1 MPIHDKSPR
10 PQEFAAVDLG
20 SNSFHMVIARVV
32 DGAMQII
39 GRLKQRV
46 HLADGLGPDNMLSEE
61 AMTRGL
67 NCLSLFAERLQG
79 FSPASVCIVGTHT
92 LRQALNATDFLKRA
106 EKVIPYPIEIISQRI
121 FWQIVFPA
129 TLFLI
134 LFQFAA
140 FVGLL
145 ASRENLVGVMPFNLG
160 TLINYQALLVGNL
173 IGVPLC
179 YFIIRV
185 VRNPFYLR
193 SYYSQLK
200 QQVDAK
206 VTKKEFALWLLALGA
221 LLLLL
226 CMPLN
231 EKSTIFSTN
240 YTLSLLLPLMM
251 WGAMRYGYKL
261 ISLLWAVVLMIS
273 IHSYQNYIPIYP
285 GYTTQLTITSSSYLV
300 FSFIVNYM
308 AVLATRQRAV
318 VRRIQRL
325 AYVDPVVHLPN
336 VRALNRAL
344 RDAPWS
350 ALCYLRIPGMEM
362 LVKNYGIML
371 RIQYKQKLSHW
382 LSPLLEPGEDV
393 YQLSGNDLALRLNTE
408 SHQERITA
416 LDSHLKQFRFFWDGM
431 PMQPQIG
438 VSYCYVRSPVNHIYL
453 LLGELNT
460 VAELSIVTNAP
471 ENMQR
476 RGAMYLQRELKDKVA
491 MMNRLQQALEHN
503 HFFLMAQP
511 ITGMRGDVYHEILLR
526 MKGENDELISP
537 DSFLPV
543 AHEFGLSSSI
553 DMWVIEHT
561 LQFMAENRVKMPAH
575 RFAINLS
582 PTSVC
587 QARFPVEVS
596 QLLAKY
602 QIEAWQLIFEVT
614 ASSLANQYHIDS
626 EQARRVL
633 DTTMQMYEQWREQ
646 QPKLAHPQLE
656 ALLRWAAMLH
666 EVGLNINHSGLH
678 RHSAYILQNS
688 DLPGFNQEQQL
699 MMATLVRYH
708 RKAIKL
714 DDLPRFTLFKKKQFL
729 PLIQLLRLGVLLNN
743 QRQATTT
750 PPTLTLITDDSHWTL
765 RFPHDWFSQNALV
778 LLDLEKEQE
787 YWEGVAG
794 WRLKIEEESTPEI
807 AA

>member
-1 MPIHDKSPR
+1 MK
-10 PQEFAAVDLG
+10 
-20 SNSFHMVIARVV
+20 
-32 DGAMQII
+32 
-39 GRLKQRV
+39 
-46 HLADGLGPDNMLSEE
+46 
-61 AMTRGL
+61 
-67 NCLSLFAERLQG
+67 
-79 FSPASVCIVGTHT
+79 
-92 LRQALNATDFLKRA
+92 LNATYIKIRDKWWGLPLFLPSLILPIFAHINTFAHISSGEVFLFYLPLALMISMMMFFSWAALPGITLGIFVRKYA
-106 EKVIPYPIEIISQRI
+106 ELGFYETLSLTANFIIIIIIILCWGGYRVFTPRRNNVSHGDTRLISQRI

-325 AYVDPVVHLPN
+325 EYVDPVVHLPN

-362 LVKNYGIML
+362 LVKNYGIM
-371 RIQYKQKLSHW
+371 
-382 LSPLLEPGEDV
+382 
-393 YQLSGNDLALRLNTE
+393 
-408 SHQERITA
+408 
-416 LDSHLKQFRFFWDGM
+416 
-431 PMQPQIG
+431 
-438 VSYCYVRSPVNHIYL
+438 
-453 LLGELNT
+453 
-460 VAELSIVTNAP
+460 
-471 ENMQR
+471 
-476 RGAMYLQRELKDKVA
+476 
-491 MMNRLQQALEHN
+491 RLQQALEHN
-503 HFFLMAQP
+503 HFSLMAQP

-526 MKGENDELISP
+526 MKGENDELIGP

-561 LQFMAENRVKMPAH
+561 LQFMAENRAKMPAH
-575 RFAINLS
+575 RFAMNLS

-614 ASSLANQYHIDS
+614 ESNALTNVKQAQITLQHLQELGCQIAIDDFGTGYASYARLKNVNADLLKIDGSFIRNIVSNSLDYQIVASICHLARMKKMRVVAEYVENEEIREAVLSLGIDY
-626 EQARRVL
+626 
-633 DTTMQMYEQWREQ
+633 MQGYLIG
-646 QPKLAHPQLE
+646 KPQ
-656 ALLRWAAMLH
+656 
-666 EVGLNINHSGLH
+666 
-678 RHSAYILQNS
+678 
-688 DLPGFNQEQQL
+688 
-699 MMATLVRYH
+699 
-708 RKAIKL
+708 
-714 DDLPRFTLFKKKQFL
+714 
-729 PLIQLLRLGVLLNN
+729 PLIDTLN
-743 QRQATTT
+743 
-750 PPTLTLITDDSHWTL
+750 
-765 RFPHDWFSQNALV
+765 
-778 LLDLEKEQE
+778 E
-787 YWEGVAG
+787 
-794 WRLKIEEESTPEI
+794 IEPIRES
-807 AA
+807 A

>member
-1 MPIHDKSPR
+1 MVGLPLFLPSLILPI
-10 PQEFAAVDLG
+10 FAHINTFAHISSGEVFLFYLPLALMISMMMFFSWAALPGITLG
-20 SNSFHMVIARVV
+20 IFVRKYAE
-32 DGAMQII
+32 
-39 GRLKQRV
+39 
-46 HLADGLGPDNMLSEE
+46 LGFYE
-61 AMTRGL
+61 T
-67 NCLSLFAERLQG
+67 LSLTANFIIIIILCWGGYRVFTPRRNNVSHGDTRL
-79 FSPASVCIVGTHT
+79 
-92 LRQALNATDFLKRA
+92 
-106 EKVIPYPIEIISQRI
+106 ISQRI

-325 AYVDPVVHLPN
+325 EYVDPVVHLPN

-362 LVKNYGIML
+362 LVKNYGIM
-371 RIQYKQKLSHW
+371 
-382 LSPLLEPGEDV
+382 
-393 YQLSGNDLALRLNTE
+393 
-408 SHQERITA
+408 
-416 LDSHLKQFRFFWDGM
+416 
-431 PMQPQIG
+431 
-438 VSYCYVRSPVNHIYL
+438 
-453 LLGELNT
+453 
-460 VAELSIVTNAP
+460 
-471 ENMQR
+471 
-476 RGAMYLQRELKDKVA
+476 
-491 MMNRLQQALEHN
+491 RLQQALEHN
-503 HFFLMAQP
+503 HFSLMAQP

-526 MKGENDELISP
+526 MKGENDELIGP

-561 LQFMAENRVKMPAH
+561 LQFMAENRAKMPAH
-575 RFAINLS
+575 RFAMNLS

-614 ASSLANQYHIDS
+614 ESNALTNVKQAQITLQHLQELGCQIAIDDFGTGYASYARLKNVNADLLKIDGSFIRNIVSNSLDYQIVASICHLARMKKMRVVAEYVENEEIREAVLSLGIDY
-626 EQARRVL
+626 
-633 DTTMQMYEQWREQ
+633 MQGYLIG
-646 QPKLAHPQLE
+646 KPQ
-656 ALLRWAAMLH
+656 
-666 EVGLNINHSGLH
+666 
-678 RHSAYILQNS
+678 
-688 DLPGFNQEQQL
+688 
-699 MMATLVRYH
+699 
-708 RKAIKL
+708 
-714 DDLPRFTLFKKKQFL
+714 
-729 PLIQLLRLGVLLNN
+729 PLIDTLN
-743 QRQATTT
+743 
-750 PPTLTLITDDSHWTL
+750 
-765 RFPHDWFSQNALV
+765 
-778 LLDLEKEQE
+778 E
-787 YWEGVAG
+787 
-794 WRLKIEEESTPEI
+794 IEPIRES
-807 AA
+807 A

>member
-1 MPIHDKSPR
+1 MK
-10 PQEFAAVDLG
+10 
-20 SNSFHMVIARVV
+20 
-32 DGAMQII
+32 
-39 GRLKQRV
+39 
-46 HLADGLGPDNMLSEE
+46 
-61 AMTRGL
+61 
-67 NCLSLFAERLQG
+67 
-79 FSPASVCIVGTHT
+79 
-92 LRQALNATDFLKRA
+92 LNATYIKIRDKWWGLPLFLPSLILPIFAHINTFAHISSGEVFLFYLPLALMISMMMFFSWAALPGIALGIFVRKYA
-106 EKVIPYPIEIISQRI
+106 ELGFYETLSLTANFIIIIILCWGGYRVFTPRRNNVSHGDTRLISQRI

-200 QQVDAK
+200 QQVDVK

-285 GYTTQLTITSSSYLV
+285 GYTTQLTIASSSYLV

-408 SHQERITA
+408 SHQERIAA

-526 MKGENDELISP
+526 MKGENDELIGP

-561 LQFMAENRVKMPAH
+561 LQFMAENRAKMPAH

-614 ASSLANQYHIDS
+614 ESNALTNVKQAQITLQHLQELGCQIAIDDFGTGYASYARLKNVNADLLKIDGSFIRNIVSNSLDYQIVASICHLARMKKMRVVAEYVENEEIREAVLSLGIDY
-626 EQARRVL
+626 
-633 DTTMQMYEQWREQ
+633 MQGYLIG
-646 QPKLAHPQLE
+646 KPQ
-656 ALLRWAAMLH
+656 
-666 EVGLNINHSGLH
+666 
-678 RHSAYILQNS
+678 
-688 DLPGFNQEQQL
+688 
-699 MMATLVRYH
+699 
-708 RKAIKL
+708 
-714 DDLPRFTLFKKKQFL
+714 
-729 PLIQLLRLGVLLNN
+729 PLIDTLN
-743 QRQATTT
+743 
-750 PPTLTLITDDSHWTL
+750 
-765 RFPHDWFSQNALV
+765 
-778 LLDLEKEQE
+778 E
-787 YWEGVAG
+787 
-794 WRLKIEEESTPEI
+794 IEPIRES
-807 AA
+807 A